1 MKKNYNK
8 NNKLIINMLNR
19 VNLLIRAIIK
29 EINLKLLNDFLK
41 FDFIILIFIEIQF

>member
-8 NNKLIINMLNR
+8 NNKSIINMLNR